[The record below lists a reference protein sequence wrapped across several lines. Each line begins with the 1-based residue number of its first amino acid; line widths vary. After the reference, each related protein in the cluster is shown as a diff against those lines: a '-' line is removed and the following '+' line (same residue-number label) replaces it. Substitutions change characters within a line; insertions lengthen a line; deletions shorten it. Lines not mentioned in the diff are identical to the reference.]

1 MEYSEKARE
10 KSYAITYW
18 SNWGMGSDTEVGLI
32 TESDLRELILM
43 ETCPDDEKA
52 RTSRPCICVRIGF
65 RL

>member
-32 TESDLRELILM
+32 TSSDSPGISSSAKGISGSIR
-43 ETCPDDEKA
+43 
-52 RTSRPCICVRIGF
+52 
-65 RL
+65 